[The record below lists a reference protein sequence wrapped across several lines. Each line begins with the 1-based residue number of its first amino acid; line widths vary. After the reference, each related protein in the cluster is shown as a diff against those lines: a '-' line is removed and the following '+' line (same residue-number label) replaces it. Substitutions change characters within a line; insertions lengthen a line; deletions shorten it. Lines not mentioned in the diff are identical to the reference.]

1 MYLEPICK
9 KGKKMNQ
16 EKIFGKNDQKFPQF
30 DVGHPFTYS
39 RSSVNSHRINLKI
52 TMPRY
57 IIENLLK
64 TKYIPQNLTSSQV
77 FKKTNYIQETVGF
90 S

>member
-1 MYLEPICK
+1 MTKNSPNLMWDANLHI
-9 KGKKMNQ
+9 Q
-16 EKIFGKNDQKFPQF
+16 EARCTP
-30 DVGHPFTYS
+30 
-39 RSSVNSHRINLKI
+39 HRINLKI

-64 TKYIPQNLTSSQV
+64 TKYIPPDLTSSQV